1 MNILIE
7 GRSLKTFLK
16 ENYIIALDK
25 CYLLTKNML
34 NMELNMMFIMLMEF
48 EYIKHSWTLQK
59 IWWLLLVC
67 NIIIVFFICIWE
79 GDFLQALITSEY
91 WEALE

>member
-34 NMELNMMFIMLMEF
+34 NMELNMMFLMLMEF
-48 EYIKHSWTLQK
+48 AYIKHS
-59 IWWLLLVC
+59 
-67 NIIIVFFICIWE
+67 
-79 GDFLQALITSEY
+79 
-91 WEALE
+91 

>member
-16 ENYIIALDK
+16 KNYIIALDK

-48 EYIKHSWTLQK
+48 AYIKHS
-59 IWWLLLVC
+59 
-67 NIIIVFFICIWE
+67 
-79 GDFLQALITSEY
+79 
-91 WEALE
+91 